1 MLKNLSLQIKISL
14 VILFPFLILIVV
26 SSILSITFVNKITR
40 ELSYRV
46 LSESAKS
53 EAAKM
58 QSLVQEELYHIT
70 GLQYSVE
77 HMFLNGERD
86 REFYRNLVY
95 NFFKILPE
103 KVGGS
108 MLVFE
113 PNILDNDS
121 DYAADPKYSPTK
133 GQFTYYVSRG
143 INNTVD
149 FRPMMADEIA
159 SDYYTEPIR
168 TGKVY
173 ITSIYDFELANKE
186 TVKMNTWALP
196 IKNEGK
202 VIGVI
207 TVDIFIDSINPLME
221 NVKPFDGVETALID
235 QTGTLLYDSENQDN
249 VGKFLY
255 DSYSSYRGYDIIEK
269 INSGEVTLFEA
280 YNERLKEKVVYAFAP
295 LRLDTG
301 EYWGIKILVPDK
313 IILKDAK
320 FITNIILAIN
330 ILMILVVCI
339 LTPLIIRKKVT
350 NIIHYLSSDIN
361 KVSNGDISWYVSDA
375 ILSKNDEWGQIG
387 KSFKNTLE
395 NLNNIVAVVK
405 HSAEEVSTAA
415 NEVLKGNNDL
425 SARTEMQAS
434 SLEETAASM
443 NQMASA
449 IKETTENVVLT
460 SEMVTDAK
468 TSIQKAGNIIEDSVD
483 KMNAVNESSSKI
495 MDITKLIEGIAF
507 QTNILALNASV
518 EAARAG
524 DQGRGF
530 AVVASEV
537 RTLAQNTQ
545 ESVKNITSLI
555 TDSYEKINLASKSV
569 QQSKLIFDEITEK
582 MDKASSI
589 MERITVAS
597 QEENKGVEQVNIAIS
612 NMEISIEKNAS
623 LVEEARSASESL
635 LNEANDLVNSID
647 YFKLR

>member
-1 MLKNLSLQIKISL
+1 
-14 VILFPFLILIVV
+14 
-26 SSILSITFVNKITR
+26 
-40 ELSYRV
+40 
-46 LSESAKS
+46 
-53 EAAKM
+53 M

>member
-1 MLKNLSLQIKISL
+1 MLKNVSLQIKISL
-14 VILFPFLILIVV
+14 VILFPFLILIII
-26 SSILSITFVNKITR
+26 SSILSITFVNNITR
-40 ELSYRV
+40 KLSYKV

-53 EAAKM
+53 EASKM

-77 HMFLNGERD
+77 NMFLNGERD

-95 NFFKILPE
+95 NFFRILPE

-113 PNILDNDS
+113 PNILDSDS
-121 DYAADPKYSPTK
+121 AYINDPKYSPTK

-143 INNTVD
+143 ENNTID

-159 SDYYTEPIR
+159 SDYYTEPIK
-168 TGKVY
+168 TGNIY

-186 TVKMNTWALP
+186 VVKMNTWALP
-196 IKNEGK
+196 IKSEGK

-221 NVKPFDGVETALID
+221 NVKPFDNVETALVD
-235 QTGTLLYDSENQDN
+235 QTGTLLYDSENQNN
-249 VGKFLY
+249 VGNFLY
-255 DSYSSYRGYDIIEK
+255 DSYPSYKNYNIIEK
-269 INSGEVTLFEA
+269 INSGQVTIFEA
-280 YNERLKEKVVYAFAP
+280 YNEHLKEKVVYAFAP
-295 LRLDTG
+295 LKLETG
-301 EYWGIKILVPDK
+301 QYWGIKILVPDR
-313 IILKDAK
+313 IILKDAI
-320 FITNIILAIN
+320 FINNIILSIN
-330 ILMILVVCI
+330 ILMILIICI

-350 NIIHYLSSDIN
+350 NIIHYLSSDIT
-361 KVSNGDISWYVSDA
+361 KVSNGDISWKVSNR
-375 ILSKNDEWGQIG
+375 ILNKNDEWGQIA
-387 KSFKNTLE
+387 KSFKNTLD
-395 NLNNIVAVVK
+395 NLNNIVSTVK

-415 NEVLKGNNDL
+415 NEVLRGNNDL
-425 SARTEMQAS
+425 SSRTEMQAS

-449 IKETTENVVLT
+449 IKETAENVIVT
-460 SEMVTDAK
+460 SEMVNDAK
-468 TSIQKAGNIIEDSVD
+468 LSIEKAGSIIEDSVD

-495 MDITKLIEGIAF
+495 MDITKIIEGIAF

-569 QQSKLIFDEITEK
+569 KESKAIFDEINEK
-582 MDKASSI
+582 MDKTSMI
-589 MERITVAS
+589 MEKITIAS
-597 QEENKGVEQVNIAIS
+597 QEENKGIEQVNIAIS

-635 LNEANDLVNSID
+635 LNEANRLVNSID

>member
-434 SLEETAASM
+434 SLEETAVSM